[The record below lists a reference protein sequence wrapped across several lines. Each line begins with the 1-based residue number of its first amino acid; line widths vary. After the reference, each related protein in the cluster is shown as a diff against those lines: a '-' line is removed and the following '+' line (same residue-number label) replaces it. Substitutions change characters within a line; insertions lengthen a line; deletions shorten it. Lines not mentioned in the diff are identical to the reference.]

1 MFYFSGVNVMIVIL
15 AVSIGITAGITLNK
29 VISVFPEIIY
39 GYDKIAFGY
48 FQVELVTL
56 FVTAFFVIYLPLGFH
71 LYVVLIF
78 IWMLIILSFIDIKIQ
93 LLPDIINYPLLWLG
107 LLLNLN
113 KTFVPIEHAVTGA
126 VAGYLILWSLY
137 WLFKIINHK
146 EGIGYGDF
154 KLMAAVSAW
163 LGIGAIPLLMLLSS
177 LFGIIGCLWM
187 WKLRG
192 NYQAPVAFGPYIAIS
207 AIIMLYLNLQGVD
220 GLSWMAPNN

>member
-1 MFYFSGVNVMIVIL
+1 MFYFAGVNVMIVIL

-29 VISVFPEIIY
+29 VISVFSEIIY

-56 FVTAFFVIYLPLGFH
+56 FITAFFVIYLPLGFH

-192 NYQAPVAFGPYIAIS
+192 NCQAPVAFGPYIAIS